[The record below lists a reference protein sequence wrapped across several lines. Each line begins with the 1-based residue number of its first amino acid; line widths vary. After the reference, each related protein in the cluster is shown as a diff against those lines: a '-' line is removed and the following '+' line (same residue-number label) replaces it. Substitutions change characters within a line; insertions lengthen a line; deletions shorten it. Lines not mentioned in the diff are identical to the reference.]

1 MCGIGVSIFPQTSN
15 TNANNDSNPQQNE
28 LLSKAIQ
35 KCLQRRGPDHQSI
48 QSNILSTHNNHQE
61 QQLTLELSLYAS
73 VLHMRGYKLLP
84 QPYCT
89 PGYSF
94 CWNGECYAHD
104 HPAAANILVSPP
116 FDVAEDKYEEVTSDT
131 VTVMELMIQ
140 HELLS
145 VKPTHVINPCF
156 KEYRKATIKQE

>member
-1 MCGIGVSIFPQTSN
+1 
-15 TNANNDSNPQQNE
+15 
-28 LLSKAIQ
+28 
-35 KCLQRRGPDHQSI
+35 
-48 QSNILSTHNNHQE
+48 
-61 QQLTLELSLYAS
+61 
-73 VLHMRGYKLLP
+73 MRGYKLLP